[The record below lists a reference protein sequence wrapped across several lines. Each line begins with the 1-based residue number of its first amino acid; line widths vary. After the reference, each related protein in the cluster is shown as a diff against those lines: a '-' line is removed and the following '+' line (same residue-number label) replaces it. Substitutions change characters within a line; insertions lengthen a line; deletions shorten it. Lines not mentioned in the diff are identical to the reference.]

1 MRRKASATADAPEY
15 LFERGQI
22 VSNLKLVAGTVKRR
36 GIAIAAAVAVAG
48 GSLATA
54 NYAMAAEVNE
64 PSFDELHNEFSGTE
78 AGNVAVDTVNEA
90 ATALKNG
97 ATDDEV
103 RQILQNGLK
112 SAAGVPGSDF
122 SKQDLAE
129 YPADELQSQLQE
141 TVASAKQTLA
151 AKNGA
156 SADRPSAPESPAQ
169 SRADWAT
176 PAPAGKYSP
185 QRLEA
190 EFGGTWKG
198 QIADVAVENVAKA
211 IREGKSDAEI
221 KEILRNGFK
230 AAGFTDEEISSI
242 KDEELNKFVGEAKAK
257 TQKALVE
264 LSHTRQDALHELSHL
279 PNLNPLQRDVFYK
292 QIESADNAD
301 KVNTVLA
308 AAKAENSNPVA
319 PFAPA
324 PGQETPSEAPDTDVE
339 KALDHTKAEA
349 LEKLRSLS
357 HLTEQQKAEYEKQVN
372 AATQVF
378 EVEDAYEAG
387 VAKNQVNE
395 EAKKASGFLAKAI
408 ARTKHLALQQLEGFT
423 KLTHEQK
430 KEARNKILA
439 AKQVFEVE
447 AAFHGAE
454 KLNKAAK

>member
-54 NYAMAAEVNE
+54 NYAMAVEANE

-78 AGNVAVDTVNEA
+78 AGNVAVETANEA

-122 SKQDLAE
+122 SKQDLDE
-129 YPADELQSQLQE
+129 YPSDELQSQLQE

-156 SADRPSAPESPAQ
+156 PADHPNAAESPAQ
-169 SRADWAT
+169 NPADWAA
-176 PAPAGKYSP
+176 PAPAGEYSP

-211 IREGKSDAEI
+211 IREGKSDTEI

-230 AAGFTDEEISSI
+230 AAGFADEEISSI

-339 KALDHTKAEA
+339 KALDYTKAEA
-349 LEKLRSLS
+349 LEKLRGLS
-357 HLTEQQKAEYEKQVN
+357 NLTEQQKAFYEEMVN
-372 AATQVF
+372 AAKHVY

-387 VAKNQVNE
+387 VAKDKVNE

-408 ARTKHLALQQLEGFT
+408 ARTKHLALKQLDDM
-423 KLTHEQK
+423 KNLTHEQK
-430 KEARNKILA
+430 KEARNKIVA

>member
-54 NYAMAAEVNE
+54 NYAMAVEVNE

-122 SKQDLAE
+122 SKQDLDE
-129 YPADELQSQLQE
+129 YPSDELQSQLQE

-151 AKNGA
+151 EKNGA
-156 SADRPSAPESPAQ
+156 PADHPSAPESPAQ
-169 SRADWAT
+169 NPADWAT

-230 AAGFTDEEISSI
+230 AAGFTDEEISTI

-257 TQKALVE
+257 TQKALV
-264 LSHTRQDALHELSHL
+264 ELSHL

-301 KVNTVLA
+301 TVNAVLA
-308 AAKAENSNPVA
+308 AAKAENANPVA
-319 PFAPA
+319 PFAPV
-324 PGQETPSEAPDTDVE
+324 PGQDTPSEAPDTDVE
-339 KALDHTKAEA
+339 KALDYTKAEA
-349 LEKLRSLS
+349 LEKLRGLT
-357 HLTEQQKAEYEKQVN
+357 HLTEQQKAFYEKMVN
-372 AATQVF
+372 DAEHVY

-408 ARTKHLALQQLEGFT
+408 ARTKHLALEKLEGFT

-447 AAFHGAE
+447 AAFHAAE